1 MSLSVVTVIHDS
13 AGPLERML
21 GSLELLGSP
30 GPEVI
35 CVDSGST
42 DDGAEI
48 AARAGATVI
57 SLEGNPGFG
66 AACNTGVAAA
76 GGEACALLNPDTRL
90 LDDGLLRL
98 ADIASQSRAILA
110 PRLLNPDGSL
120 QRSAHPVPGGTGAL
134 AGAFM
139 PPRLLPAPVAVRLE
153 PFRSGAPVVVGWAIG
168 ACLVASTRL
177 FRELGPFD
185 PGAFLYAEDMDLC
198 LRARAAG
205 APVVYR
211 PDVEVIHEGG
221 HSTEAAF
228 GELPRLEM
236 QARRRREVVGSQLGA
251 PAVRRDDLAE
261 TATYGLRALVGRRRR
276 ENLAKL
282 RALREAQKS
291 PS

>member
-1 MSLSVVTVIHDS
+1 MSLSIITVIHDS
-13 AGPLERML
+13 AGPLQRLL
-21 GSLELLGSP
+21 GSLALLGSP
-30 GPEVI
+30 APEVI
-35 CVDSGST
+35 CVDSGSS
-42 DDGAEI
+42 DDGPAV

-57 SLEGNPGFG
+57 SLDGNPGFG
-66 AACNTGVAAA
+66 AACNAGVAAA
-76 GGEACALLNPDTRL
+76 GGPACVLLNPDTRL
-90 LDDGLLRL
+90 VDDGLLRL
-98 ADIASQSRAILA
+98 ADIASRSRAILA

-120 QRSAHPVPGGTGAL
+120 QRSAHPVPGGPGAV
-134 AGAFM
+134 ARAFV
-139 PPRLLPAPVAVRLE
+139 PPRLLPTPLAVRLE
-153 PFRSGAPVVVGWAIG
+153 PFRSGVPVVVGWAIG

-185 PGAFLYAEDMDLC
+185 PEAFLYAEDMDLC

-221 HSTEAAF
+221 HSTETAIK
-228 GELPRLEM
+228 ELPRLEM
-236 QARRRREVVGSQLGA
+236 QARRRREVVDSQLGA
-251 PAVRRDDLAE
+251 PAVRRDDIAE
-261 TATYGLRALVGRRRR
+261 TATYGLRALVGRRRG

>member
-21 GSLELLGSP
+21 GSLELLGAP

-35 CVDSGST
+35 CVDSGSS

-66 AACNTGVAAA
+66 AACNAGVAAA
-76 GGEACALLNPDTRL
+76 GGDACALLNPDTRL

-120 QRSAHPVPGGTGAL
+120 QRSAYPVPGGTGAL
-134 AGAFM
+134 AGAFL
-139 PPRLLPAPVAVRLE
+139 PPRVLPAPVAVRLE
-153 PFRSGAPVVVGWAIG
+153 PFRSGTPVVVGWAIG

-185 PGAFLYAEDMDLC
+185 PRAFLYAEDMDLC

-211 PDVEVIHEGG
+211 PDVEIIHEGG

-228 GELPRLEM
+228 EELPRLEM

-261 TATYGLRALVGRRRR
+261 AATYGLRALVGRRRR
-276 ENLAKL
+276 ENQAKL